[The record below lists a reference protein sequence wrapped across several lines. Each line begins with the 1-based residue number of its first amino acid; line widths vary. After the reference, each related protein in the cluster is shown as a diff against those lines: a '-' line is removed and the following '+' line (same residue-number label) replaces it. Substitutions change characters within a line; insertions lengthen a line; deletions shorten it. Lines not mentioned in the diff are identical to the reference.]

1 MDKNEGI
8 EENER
13 TESSLIFLT
22 ILNLLFDRLNY
33 MTGRIF
39 SSGFGFGL
47 SGCEICRAEIFCGF
61 QPYQ

>member
-39 SSGFGFGL
+39 S
-47 SGCEICRAEIFCGF
+47 
-61 QPYQ
+61 